1 MTYTSAGSTNGSNV
15 SKKRHLDRKNKQV
28 HCSSEKKVKFLTLE
42 DYLEDSP
49 EVVNIQSQCSTN
61 AGDQVQ
67 VVHKGYQK
75 IPPTSPDVTAGFYT
89 PRISFSS
96 DKIGLLGRVEKSE
109 DGSSGSSISGRSENG
124 RAKKRVSFKLPDESD
139 IIVFYPAEETFEDFR

>member
-1 MTYTSAGSTNGSNV
+1 M
-15 SKKRHLDRKNKQV
+15 
-28 HCSSEKKVKFLTLE
+28 KFLTLE

-109 DGSSGSSISGRSENG
+109 DGSSGSSISGR
-124 RAKKRVSFKLPDESD
+124 AKKRVSFKLPDESD